1 MCCCVGRGCRVNSSV
16 VPANLLKL
24 KLGIL
29 AATFI
34 SHSWYLELLELLLKF
49 FLLFFF
55 FSNLRIALK
64 CRNFPLSVA
73 HDFWLGAFSC
83 VGFFFFSPSY
93 HIGYWHF
100 SVFRFTFLCDIWI
113 ISFSENTELWC
124 HTGMY
129 LIYSLSSPKL
139 CLRALCLKYDSND
152 TYQFKFPRDSNSKET
167 LYSMKFTKMKMP
179 SLAWYC
185 NWNKRVGR

>member
-1 MCCCVGRGCRVNSSV
+1 MWGEVAGSIVQLFQQTCLNW
-16 VPANLLKL
+16 NLE
-24 KLGIL
+24 
-29 AATFI
+29 
-34 SHSWYLELLELLLKF
+34 SLLLPSLVTLDTWNCLSCCSRF
-49 FLLFFF
+49 FFF